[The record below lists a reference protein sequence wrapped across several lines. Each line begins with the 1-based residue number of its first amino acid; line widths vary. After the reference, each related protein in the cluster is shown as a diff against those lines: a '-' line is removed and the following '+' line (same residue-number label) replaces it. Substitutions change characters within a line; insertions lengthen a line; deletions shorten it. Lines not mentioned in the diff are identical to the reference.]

1 MPDLSL
7 IWLPDPEPVSEEPAG
22 RGDLDRGG
30 VVSAAGRSKGKILNA
45 LVIGQR
51 LRGGCPRPDPMNREP
66 AAANAATLPR
76 GSGALGV
83 PADTDDAAELPEAA
97 GQVGDVVDVRCG
109 RCMQVQTVE
118 GVSW

>member
-45 LVIGQR
+45 LVIG
-51 LRGGCPRPDPMNREP
+51 PRPDPMNREP